1 MDLDWPPHYIL
12 RRSKR
17 AKRINLRLC
26 PERGLTL
33 VVPFR
38 NSERSALEFLDQQ
51 KNWIFKHQDLLLP
64 KIQQQ
69 ELPAEIYLNAI
80 EKTWKIRYEKVAGY
94 KKIKLLQLPGELV
107 LYGESLELK
116 DCIHELKEWLYI
128 IAEKELYIW
137 LKQLSQRCQLPFNQL
152 SIRNQSTR
160 WGSCSH
166 EKNIN
171 LNVKLLFLPKEMTE
185 YILIHELC
193 HTRHLNHSEKFW
205 HLVETFVPNYRQLI
219 QQLKQIK
226 NAYFPAWV

>member
-1 MDLDWPPHYIL
+1 MALDWPPHYTL

-26 PERGLTL
+26 PERGLML
-33 VVPFR
+33 VMPFR
-38 NSERSALEFLDQQ
+38 ASERSALDFLEQQ
-51 KNWIFKHQDLLLP
+51 KDWVFKHQDLLLP
-64 KIQQQ
+64 KTEQQA
-69 ELPAEIYLNAI
+69 LPTEINLHAI
-80 EKTWKIRYEKVAGY
+80 EKVWKIRYEKITGY

-107 LYGESLELK
+107 LYGESLELNN
-116 DCIHELKEWLYI
+116 CIEVLNEWLYV
-128 IAEKELYIW
+128 IAEKELYNW
-137 LKQLSQRCQLPFNQL
+137 LKQLSQQCQLPFNQL

-160 WGSCSH
+160 WGSCTYA
-166 EKNIN
+166 KNIN
-171 LNVKLLFLPKEMTE
+171 LNVKLLFLPREITA

-226 NAYFPAWV
+226 NSYFPAWV